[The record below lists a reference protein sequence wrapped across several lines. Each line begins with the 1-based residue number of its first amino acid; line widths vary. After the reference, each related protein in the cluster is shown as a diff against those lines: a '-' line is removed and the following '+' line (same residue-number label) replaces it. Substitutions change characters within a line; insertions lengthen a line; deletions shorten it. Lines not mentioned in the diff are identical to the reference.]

1 MYITANET
9 MVFNDVLIH
18 TARTWER
25 IRLDQEFQEMPY
37 DNIESCDCIVSV
49 AGEIFESEVIQK
61 FLKATRNGRVGFW
74 ERETEEGFSDDYI
87 ENLAHDKIYNDY
99 L

>member
-1 MYITANET
+1 MMTYYNDT

-25 IRLDQEFQEMPY
+25 VRIDQELKEMPF
-37 DNIESCDCIVSV
+37 DNIESCDCIVAV
-49 AGEIFESEVIQK
+49 AGDIFQSELIQK
-61 FLKATRNGRVGFW
+61 FIKSTASERRGFW
-74 ERETEEGFSDDYI
+74 MRETEEGFSDSYI
-87 ENLAHDKIYNDY
+87 ENQAYDRICNDY

>member
-25 IRLDQEFQEMPY
+25 IRLAQKSLEYQY
-37 DNIESCDCIVSV
+37 DNIESCDCIVAV
-49 AGEIFESEVIQK
+49 AGEIFYSEIIQK
-61 FLKATRNGRVGFW
+61 FLKSSRNERRGFW
-74 ERETEEGFSDDYI
+74 GRETKEEFSDEYI
-87 ENLAHDKIYNDY
+87 ENIAHDKICNDY

>member
-1 MYITANET
+1 MMNNANET

-25 IRLDQEFQEMPY
+25 IRLDQEFQEMRY
-37 DNIESCDCIVSV
+37 DNIESCDCIVAV
-49 AGEIFESEVIQK
+49 AGDIFESELIQK
-61 FLKATRNGRVGFW
+61 FLKSTARERRGFW
-74 ERETEEGFSDDYI
+74 ERETEEGFSDNYI
-87 ENLAHDKIYNDY
+87 ESLAHDKIYNEY

>member
-1 MYITANET
+1 MMNNANET
-9 MVFNDVLIH
+9 IVFNNVLIH

-37 DNIESCDCIVSV
+37 DNIESCDCIVAV
-49 AGEIFESEVIQK
+49 AGDIFESEVIQK
-61 FLKATRNGRVGFW
+61 FLKSTARERRGFW
-74 ERETEEGFSDDYI
+74 EKETEEGFSDDYI

>member
-1 MYITANET
+1 MYITSNET
-9 MVFNDVLIH
+9 MVFNDILIH

-25 IRLDQEFQEMPY
+25 IRLNQENQEMGF

-49 AGEIFESEVIQK
+49 ASEIFESEVIQK
-61 FLKATRNGRVGFW
+61 FVNASRNERMGFW
-74 ERETEEGFSDDYI
+74 GRETKESFSDDYI
-87 ENLAHDKIYNDY
+87 ENLAHDKICNDY

>member
-1 MYITANET
+1 MYITTNET

-25 IRLDQEFQEMPY
+25 IRLAQEYQEMPY
-37 DNIESCDCIVSV
+37 DNIESCDCIVAV
-49 AGEIFESEVIQK
+49 AREIFDSEIIQK
-61 FLKATRNGRVGFW
+61 FLKSSRNERRGFW
-74 ERETEEGFSDDYI
+74 GRETKEGISDEYI
-87 ENLAHDKIYNDY
+87 ENVAHDKICNDY

>member
-25 IRLDQEFQEMPY
+25 IRLTREYQEMPY
-37 DNIESCDCIVSV
+37 DNIESCDCIVAV
-49 AGEIFESEVIQK
+49 AGEIFDSEIIQK
-61 FLKATRNGRVGFW
+61 FLKSSRNERRGFW
-74 ERETEEGFSDDYI
+74 GRETKEEFSDEYI
-87 ENLAHDKIYNDY
+87 ENIAHDKICNDY

>member
-25 IRLDQEFQEMPY
+25 IRVDREYQEMPY
-37 DNIESCDCIVSV
+37 DNIESCDCIVAV

-61 FLKATRNGRVGFW
+61 FLKATRNERAGFW
-74 ERETEEGFSDDYI
+74 TRETKEGFSDDYI
-87 ENLAHDKIYNDY
+87 ENLAHDKIHNGY

>member
-1 MYITANET
+1 MMNNANET

-37 DNIESCDCIVSV
+37 DNIESCDCIVAV
-49 AGEIFESEVIQK
+49 AGDIFESELIQK
-61 FLKATRNGRVGFW
+61 FLKSTARERRGFW